1 MEDEMLTGHV
11 VRTLVAAGIVA
22 AAGATFV
29 PAPASARVV
38 VGVGFGVPMYAPAPF
53 YYPPAPVYYVP
64 PPPPPVY
71 YAPAPAAAVV
81 PPAPAPAAATAAD
94 CRPYN
99 STTVIDGTPQQVTG
113 TACRQPDGSWRIVN

>member
-1 MEDEMLTGHV
+1 MFSGHV

-22 AAGATFV
+22 AAGATFA
-29 PAPASARVV
+29 PAPASARVI
-38 VGVGFGVPMYAPAPF
+38 VGVGFGLPLFLPPPV

-71 YAPAPAAAVV
+71 YVPAPAAAIA
-81 PPAPAPAAATAAD
+81 PPAPAAAPASSDAD

-99 STTVIDGTPQQVTG
+99 STTVIDGAPQQLTG

>member
-1 MEDEMLTGHV
+1 MFSAHAA
-11 VRTLVAAGIVA
+11 RTLVAVGIVA
-22 AAGATFV
+22 AVGATLA

-38 VGVGFGVPMYAPAPF
+38 VGFGFGLPVYAPPPRI

-64 PPPPPVY
+64 PPPPPAYY
-71 YAPAPAAAVV
+71 YAPAPAAAVA
-81 PPAPAPAAATAAD
+81 PPASAPAPSSAD

-99 STTVIDGTPQQVTG
+99 STTVIDGTPQQITG

>member
-1 MEDEMLTGHV
+1 MFSTHF

-22 AAGATFV
+22 AAGAA
-29 PAPASARVV
+29 PAPASARVI
-38 VGVGFGVPMYAPAPF
+38 VGVGVGLPLFVPPPV
-53 YYPPAPVYYVP
+53 YYPPAPVYYLP

-71 YAPAPAAAVV
+71 YVPAPAAAIA
-81 PPAPAPAAATAAD
+81 PPAPPAAPAAQDSD

-99 STTVIDGTPQQVTG
+99 STTVIDGTPQQLTG